1 MGAVLLDGKGLGREI
16 EDDLKNRVE
25 KLNIEGIEPHLAV
38 ILVGDDP
45 ASHVYVRNKENA
57 CKRTGIK
64 STKII
69 LPSSTSEKEVLDLIG
84 EMNEDDNI
92 HGILVQSPTPKQI
105 DELQITKKI
114 DPAKDVD
121 GFHPQNLGKLV
132 QGDTD
137 GLLPCTPAGIMKL
150 LEHAKIDLEGKK
162 VTVIGRSRIVGMP
175 LSLMLAQK
183 GVDATVTITHSR
195 SKNIEQI
202 CQSSDVII
210 AAVGEGIR
218 LKLGFTVFGQ
228 REYESKQVSA
238 LAWGALAIGLVLL
251 ITPTREY
258 AYPLIFSLT
267 FGDPFM
273 GELRRKGIDSKNV
286 ILAACVFVLGIW
298 LACWYAFGTPIIVC
312 LIVAPI
318 AVLAETPRLRYIDDN
333 ATMLLIPLA
342 AVVTL
347 EPFLNVM

>member
-1 MGAVLLDGKGLGREI
+1 MAAVLLDGKSLSLEI

-25 KLNIEGIEPHLAV
+25 KLNNKGIEPHLAV

-69 LPSSTSEKEVLDLIG
+69 LPSSTSEKEVLELIG

-92 HGILVQSPTPKQI
+92 HGILVQSPTPKHI
-105 DELQITKKI
+105 NELQITNKI
-114 DPAKDVD
+114 NPMKDVD

-150 LEHAKIDLEGKK
+150 LEYAKINLEGKK

-210 AAVGEGIR
+210 AAVGRPKFVKREWVKKSSVVVDVGISR
-218 LKLGFTVFGQ
+218 VMNQSTGKSELVGDVEKTAMEVASHMTPVPGGVGPMTIAMLLTNTV
-228 REYESKQVSA
+228 VSA
-238 LAWGALAIGLVLL
+238 
-251 ITPTREY
+251 T
-258 AYPLIFSLT
+258 
-267 FGDPFM
+267 
-273 GELRRKGIDSKNV
+273 K
-286 ILAACVFVLGIW
+286 
-298 LACWYAFGTPIIVC
+298 
-312 LIVAPI
+312 
-318 AVLAETPRLRYIDDN
+318 
-333 ATMLLIPLA
+333 
-342 AVVTL
+342 
-347 EPFLNVM
+347 

>member
-1 MGAVLLDGKGLGREI
+1 MTAVLLDGKSLSREI

-25 KLNIEGIEPHLAV
+25 KLNNKGIEPHLAV

-105 DELQITKKI
+105 NELKITNKI
-114 DPAKDVD
+114 DPTKDVD

-150 LEHAKIDLEGKK
+150 LEHAKINLEGKK

-210 AAVGEGIR
+210 AAVGRPKFVKREWVRKSSVVVDVGISR
-218 LKLGFTVFGQ
+218 LINQSTGKSELVGDVEKTAMEVASHMTPVPGGVGPMTIAMLLTNTV
-228 REYESKQVSA
+228 VSA
-238 LAWGALAIGLVLL
+238 
-251 ITPTREY
+251 T
-258 AYPLIFSLT
+258 
-267 FGDPFM
+267 
-273 GELRRKGIDSKNV
+273 K
-286 ILAACVFVLGIW
+286 
-298 LACWYAFGTPIIVC
+298 
-312 LIVAPI
+312 
-318 AVLAETPRLRYIDDN
+318 
-333 ATMLLIPLA
+333 
-342 AVVTL
+342 
-347 EPFLNVM
+347 